1 MVEVL
6 SKQLLHNSMQTR
18 VATLRWVYHL
28 LIQTP
33 HSMFGHVDEL
43 FPLLLK
49 TLSDPSDEVSV
60 RSRSLLTVKA
70 TCNDQGCVATSDS
83 CYSHVDVSGVYRLCC
98 WTWRFLPSCRRAVL
112 ARSGRPRS
120 SRQPSLSSRWPPC
133 CRAAPVSTPTSSSS
147 WSACCSCSA
156 PTASC
161 WRTAARSSY
170 GESAGCSC
178 SAPTASC
185 WRTAARSSYGESA
198 GCSCSAPTASLNL
211 KLPCIAAACTS
222 AYESELDTWPV
233 ISQAAVHSAERRRHL
248 PLLRRDSAARA
259 GHQVRVV
266 HDPDSQPH
274 SPHVNRAL
282 RVEESA

>member
-1 MVEVL
+1 MTTVIHL
-6 SKQLLHNSMQTR
+6 Y
-18 VATLRWVYHL
+18 TLYV
-28 LIQTP
+28 IAA
-33 HSMFGHVDEL
+33 V
-43 FPLLLK
+43 
-49 TLSDPSDEVSV
+49 
-60 RSRSLLTVKA
+60 
-70 TCNDQGCVATSDS
+70 C
-83 CYSHVDVSGVYRLCC
+83 RLCC
-98 WTWRFLPSCRRAVL
+98 WTLRFWPSCRRAAL

-120 SRQPSLSSRWPPC
+120 SQQPSLSSRWPPC
-133 CRAAPVSTPTSSSS
+133 FRAAPVSTPTSSSS

-156 PTASC
+156 L
-161 WRTAARSSY
+161 
-170 GESAGCSC
+170 
-178 SAPTASC
+178 TASC

-233 ISQAAVHSAERRRHL
+233 ISQAAVHSAERGRHL